1 MSDHQRVLLIGLDGL
16 LAGLVKRFRSVTPHT
31 DRLLREGVLAEALSC
46 MPTDTPTNWTTIAT
60 GADTKTHG
68 VWGFPKGPS
77 GKAVAY
83 FDSRRCRA
91 EFVWEAVERA
101 GKQAILLNYPT
112 SWPVRTQRCTVVGGD
127 GVFSPNWRIGDL
139 VYYSTDLPGG
149 DASRAVLF
157 DVCRTDVHVE
167 LRAADGWTGAPD
179 SQREPLE
186 ARVPAI
192 ERKAASWSDQGFVAG
207 DATQASVSGHYFL
220 LVTASGA
227 EGHDTVT
234 ISASKDA
241 GEPICRLKPGEWS
254 GPLFGEFEHDSGSAQ
269 GSFRFKLI
277 ELSPDGKQLRLYR
290 SMVSAAD
297 GWTCP
302 PGLAPEIV
310 ANVGPYHEGWENSPM
325 EMTAD
330 LGVETLVEHAE
341 MQAEWMANA
350 AQYLAAREDWHLFM
364 AQVHI
369 QDSYNHRFMQKL
381 EPLCAG
387 YTKEGEAE
395 AWALFERLYRIT
407 DQMIGRIVDACADE
421 RTTVIVLSDH
431 GCFPGHTRVCVDG
444 ILAKAGLLAVRHDS
458 ATGEATIDRE
468 ASRLSACNRADP
480 LEAERARDEVV
491 SVLSAVRDPR
501 TGTSPFALVLRQDDL
516 PSLGPNARS
525 VHDVPYFFK
534 AGYTGQPL
542 PRTSKAVERMLAS
555 DAFFAPCGHGL
566 HQGLPTIRL
575 KEFSNRA
582 MFVISGAGVV
592 KGKELDAPISLKD
605 VTPTICHLLGIAPPR
620 HCEGGVVWE
629 ALAD

>member
-1 MSDHQRVLLIGLDGL
+1 MNGHQRVLLIGIDGL
-16 LAGLVKRFRSVTPHT
+16 LSGLVKRFRSVTPHT

-60 GADTKTHG
+60 GADTRTHG

-77 GKAVAY
+77 GKALAH
-83 FDSRRCRA
+83 FDSRRCQA
-91 EFVWEAVERA
+91 EFIWEAVERG

-112 SWPVRTQRCTVVGGD
+112 SWPVRTKHCTVVGGD
-127 GVFSPNWRIGDL
+127 GVFSPTWRIGDL
-139 VYYSTDLPGG
+139 VYYSTDQPGG
-149 DASRAVLF
+149 DSSRAVLF

-167 LRAADGWTGAPD
+167 LSPADGWTGMPE

-207 DATQASVSGHYFL
+207 DATQGSVSGHYFL
-220 LVTASGA
+220 LVTASDPAGY
-227 EGHDTVT
+227 DTVT
-234 ISASKDA
+234 VSTAKDA
-241 GEPICRLKPGEWS
+241 GMPICRLKVGEWS
-254 GPLFGEFEHDSGSAQ
+254 APLFGEFEHAK

-277 ELSPDGKQLRLYR
+277 DLSPDGKRLRLYR
-290 SMVSAAD
+290 SMVSATD
-297 GWTCP
+297 GWTHP
-302 PGLAPEIV
+302 EALAPEIV
-310 ANVGPYHEGWENSPM
+310 RNVGPYHEGWENSPM
-325 EMTAD
+325 EMAAD

-341 MQAEWMANA
+341 MQAEWMASA
-350 AQYLAAREDWHLFM
+350 AQYLAVREDWHLFM

-369 QDSYNHRFMQKL
+369 QDSYNHRFLQKL

-421 RTTVIVLSDH
+421 GTTVIVLSDH

-444 ILAKAGLLAVRHDS
+444 ILAKAGLLTVRHDPTS
-458 ATGEATIDRE
+458 GAATVDHG
-468 ASRLSACNRADP
+468 ASRLSACSRADV
-480 LEAERARDEVV
+480 LEAERTRDEVV
-491 SVLSAVRDPR
+491 SVLNGVRDPR
-501 TGTSPFALVLRQDDL
+501 TGICPFALVVGKDDL

-525 VHDVPYFFK
+525 PHDVPYFLK
-534 AGYTGQPL
+534 AGYTAQPL
-542 PRTSKAVERMLAS
+542 PKTSEEVERMLES
-555 DAFFAPCGHGL
+555 DAFFTPCGHGL
-566 HQGLPTIRL
+566 HQGLPTIRS

-582 MFVISGAGVV
+582 MFIISGAGTVQ
-592 KGKELDAPISLKD
+592 GKELGAPISLKD
-605 VTPTICHLLGIAPPR
+605 VTPTICHLLDVAPPR

-629 ALAD
+629 ALTE